1 MGFDWCANSFST
13 HWMSSQFD
21 IYHAYSEGY
30 KSWLV
35 TLEMIATKIGSIA
48 LKDFTWEIING
59 KAKIKKVPLGEG
71 IVDLDGFFKSIKR
84 MNIVAP
90 ITLHIEYPFLKEY
103 DNKLSLIQKQKIIV
117 TKIQNDVRFIRS
129 KLLQYEL
136 I

>member
-1 MGFDWCANSFST
+1 
-13 HWMSSQFD
+13 MSSQFD

-48 LKDFTWEIING
+48 LRFYLEIING

-117 TKIQNDVRFIRS
+117 KKNP
-129 KLLQYEL
+129 K
-136 I
+136 